1 MAISLQKKPQN
12 LNNMEIT
19 LEKAKA
25 IYPTSPAWFQ
35 KELAAEFGAK
45 AFEKRSFKDIKTFE
59 DACEELGI
67 DDPESLF
74 TGNDTPDEIAYK
86 KLKVV
91 VKAINQGWVPD
102 WGNTNERNW
111 WPWFNLSS
119 GFGFSHSGYVYG
131 YANAYV
137 GSRLCFESEA
147 KSNYAAT
154 QFIDL
159 YKQFLMLNN

>member
-1 MAISLQKKPQN
+1 M
-12 LNNMEIT
+12 T

-35 KELAAEFGAK
+35 KELANEFGAK

-67 DDPESLF
+67 ENPESLF
-74 TGNDTPDEIAYK
+74 TENDTPDEIAYK
-86 KLKVV
+86 KLKIV

-102 WGNTNERNW
+102 WDNKNQSKW

-119 GFGFSHSGYVYG
+119 GFGFSHSNYDYD
-131 YANAYV
+131 YTHTAV
-137 GSRLCFESEA
+137 GSRLCFASEA
-147 KSNYAAT
+147 QSNYAAS

-159 YKQFLMLNN
+159 YKQFLTLNN

>member
-1 MAISLQKKPQN
+1 M
-12 LNNMEIT
+12 T

-67 DDPESLF
+67 KNPESLF
-74 TGNDTPDEIAYK
+74 TESDTPDEIAYK

-91 VKAINQGWVPD
+91 AKAINQGWIPD
-102 WGNTNERNW
+102 WDDKSQQKW
-111 WPWFNLSS
+111 WPWFSLSS
-119 GFGFSHSGYVYG
+119 GFGFSGSNFSYDGTITT
-131 YANAYV
+131 V

-147 KSNYAAT
+147 KSDYAAT
-154 QFIDL
+154 QFIDI
-159 YKQFLMLNN
+159 YKQFLTLNN